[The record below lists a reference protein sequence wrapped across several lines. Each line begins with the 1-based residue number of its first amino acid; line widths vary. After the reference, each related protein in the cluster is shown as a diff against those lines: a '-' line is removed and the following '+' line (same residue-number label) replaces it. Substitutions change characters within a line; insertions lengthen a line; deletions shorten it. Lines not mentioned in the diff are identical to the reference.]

1 MPWHTKLA
9 RDAGLPDSELA
20 ALRAGSPLSD
30 SKWEALRLFTRH
42 VVRER
47 GKVSEAMLV
56 VFFAAGWKAPQVME
70 IILGIAIKTMSNY
83 TNAIANIPLDEEVAS
98 EV

>member
-9 RDAGLPDSELA
+9 RDAGLPDSDLA
-20 ALRAGSPLSD
+20 AVRAGSPLSD

-47 GKVSEAMLV
+47 GKVSEAMLDAFIV
-56 VFFAAGWKAPQVME
+56 AGWKPPQVME

-83 TNAIANIPLDEEVAS
+83 TNAIAHIPLDEEVAA
-98 EV
+98 EA